1 MNMITES
8 RTMARPE
15 KIRLGEILV
24 RQNFM
29 TQAELDQALEEQR
42 RTGRR
47 LGRVIAEKGY
57 ANERQIAEAVA
68 HQLNIPFIDLGQY
81 ELDAKQVQKLP
92 EVQAR
97 RFRAILLEERAT
109 NFLIAMVDPSDVYA
123 YDELVR
129 LLKRDIDIV
138 VVQESLLMQTIDRS
152 YRQTEQISSLAQEL
166 QEDLADNN
174 ADLTSLMG
182 VDLGIDDAPVVKLLQ
197 TIFEDAVQVRASD
210 VHIEPQE
217 NKLLIRFRIDG
228 VMHFQT
234 QADIKI
240 ASALVMRLKIMAGL
254 DISEK
259 RMPQDGRFGFSVKG
273 RAVDMRL
280 STMPTQYGETVVMR
294 LLIQNTSHFQLDKLG
309 MPPDLLQRFRKM
321 INRPSGMVLVTG
333 PTGSGKTTTLYSALS
348 ELNTPETKV
357 ITLED
362 PVEYRLPGIIQTQ
375 VNEKIELDFPKLL
388 RAILRQ
394 DPDIV
399 LVGEMRDEET
409 AQTGL
414 RASMTGHLV
423 LSTLH
428 TNDAST
434 APVRLIDMGVPRF
447 MVAMSLLGV
456 MAQRLVRLVC
466 PHCAQ
471 AHSPN
476 ESETVWL
483 NALGLTEHSA
493 HTFRAGRGCQHCNRT
508 GYLGRVGLYEFLE
521 MTDELAMAC
530 NMPDTNVFIQ
540 KARERL
546 KGKTLRDQSLHLALT
561 GQTTLEEIMRVDNQ
575 FEE

>member
-1 MNMITES
+1 
-8 RTMARPE
+8 MARPE

-29 TQAELDQALEEQR
+29 TQAQLDQALEEQR
-42 RTGRR
+42 KTGRR

-68 HQLNIPFIDLGQY
+68 SQLNIPFLDLGQY
-81 ELDAKQVQKLP
+81 ELDVKQVQKLP
-92 EVQAR
+92 EVQSR
-97 RFRAILLEERAT
+97 RFRAILLEERP
-109 NFLIAMVDPSDVYA
+109 NSFLIAMVDPSDVYA
-123 YDELVR
+123 YDELIR
-129 LLKRDIDIV
+129 LLKREIDIV

-152 YRQTEQISSLAQEL
+152 YRQTEQISSLALEL
-166 QEDLADNN
+166 QEDLAASN
-174 ADLTSLMG
+174 ADLASLMG

-210 VHIEPQE
+210 VHIEPQD

-240 ASALVMRLKIMAGL
+240 ATALVMRLKIMAGL

-259 RMPQDGRFGFSVKG
+259 RLPQDGRFGFTVKG
-273 RAVDMRL
+273 RAVDMRI

-294 LLIQNTSHFQLDKLG
+294 LLIQNTAHFQLDNLG
-309 MPPDLLQRFRKM
+309 MPPDLLARFRKM
-321 INRPSGMVLVTG
+321 IGRPSGMVLVTG

-357 ITLED
+357 ITVED

-456 MAQRLVRLVC
+456 LAQRLVRLIC
-466 PHCAQ
+466 PHCAVE
-471 AHSPN
+471 HTPT
-476 ESETVWL
+476 ESESVWL
-483 NALGLTEHSA
+483 KQVMQQPDTVTH
-493 HTFRAGRGCQHCNRT
+493 FRHGKGCQHCNRT

-521 MTDELAMAC
+521 MTDELAMAA
-530 NMPDTNVFIQ
+530 NMPDTNVFIK

-546 KGKTLRDQSLHLALT
+546 KGKTLRDQSLQLAID
-561 GQTTLEEIMRVDNQ
+561 GKTTLDEIMRVDNQ

>member
-1 MNMITES
+1 
-8 RTMARPE
+8 MARPE

-29 TQAELDQALEEQR
+29 TQEELDQALEEQR
-42 RTGRR
+42 KTGRR
-47 LGRVIAEKGY
+47 LGRVIADKGF

-68 HQLNIPFIDLGQY
+68 HQLNIPFLDLGQY

-92 EVQAR
+92 EVQSR
-97 RFRAILLEERAT
+97 RFRAILLEERP
-109 NFLIAMVDPSDVYA
+109 NSFLIAMVDPSDVYA

-152 YRQTEQISSLAQEL
+152 YRQTEQISSLALEL
-166 QEDLADNN
+166 QEDLAASNV
-174 ADLTSLMG
+174 DLASLMG

-234 QADIKI
+234 QSDIKI
-240 ASALVMRLKIMAGL
+240 VSALIMRLKIMAGL

-259 RMPQDGRFGFSVKG
+259 RLPQDGRFGFTVKA
-273 RAVDMRL
+273 RAVDMRI

-294 LLIQNTSHFQLDKLG
+294 LLIQNTAHFQLDKLG
-309 MPPDLLQRFRKM
+309 MPPELLARFRKM

-357 ITLED
+357 ITVED

-375 VNEKIELDFPKLL
+375 VSEKIELDFPKLL

-456 MAQRLVRLVC
+456 MAQRLVRLIC
-466 PHCAQ
+466 PHCA
-471 AHSPN
+471 ADHTPN
-476 ESETVWL
+476 ENETVWL
-483 NALGLTEHSA
+483 RQVLPQEEIPALFKHGK
-493 HTFRAGRGCQHCNRT
+493 GCQHCNRT
-508 GYLGRVGLYEFLE
+508 GYLGRIGLYELLE
-521 MTDELAMAC
+521 MTNELAMAA

-540 KARERL
+540 KAREKL
-546 KGKTLRDQSLHLALT
+546 KGKTLKDQSLQLALQ
-561 GQTTLEEIMRVDNQ
+561 GKTTLDEIMRVDNQ
-575 FEE
+575 FEG

>member
-1 MNMITES
+1 
-8 RTMARPE
+8 MARPE

-29 TQAELDQALEEQR
+29 TQAELEQALEEQR
-42 RTGRR
+42 KTGRR

-68 HQLNIPFIDLGQY
+68 SQLNIPFLDLGQY
-81 ELDAKQVQKLP
+81 ELDVKQVQKLP
-92 EVQAR
+92 EVQSR
-97 RFRAILLEERAT
+97 RFRAILLEERP
-109 NFLIAMVDPSDVYA
+109 NSFLIAMVDPSDVYA

-152 YRQTEQISSLAQEL
+152 YRQTEQISSLALEL
-166 QEDLADNN
+166 QEDLAASNV
-174 ADLTSLMG
+174 DLASLMG

-210 VHIEPQE
+210 VHIEPQD

-240 ASALVMRLKIMAGL
+240 ATALVMRLKIMAGL

-259 RMPQDGRFGFSVKG
+259 RLPQDGRFGFTVKG
-273 RAVDMRL
+273 RAVDMRI

-294 LLIQNTSHFQLDKLG
+294 LLIQNSGHFQLDKLG
-309 MPPDLLQRFRKM
+309 MPADLLVRFRKM

-357 ITLED
+357 ITVED

-456 MAQRLVRLVC
+456 MAQRLVRLIC
-466 PHCAQ
+466 PHCA
-471 AHSPN
+471 
-476 ESETVWL
+476 
-483 NALGLTEHSA
+483 TEHTPTENETIWLSQVLPDA
-493 HTFRAGRGCQHCNRT
+493 TLPTNFRHGKGCQHCNRT

-521 MTDELAMAC
+521 MTDELAMAA
-530 NMPDTNVFIQ
+530 NMPDTNVFIK

-546 KGKTLRDQSLHLALT
+546 KGKTLRDQSLQLAID
-561 GQTTLEEIMRVDNQ
+561 GKTTLEEIMRVDNQ

>member
-1 MNMITES
+1 
-8 RTMARPE
+8 MARPE

-29 TQAELDQALEEQR
+29 TQAQLDQALEEQR
-42 RTGRR
+42 KTGRR

-68 HQLNIPFIDLGQY
+68 HQLNIPFLDLGQY
-81 ELDAKQVQKLP
+81 ELDVKQVQKLP
-92 EVQAR
+92 EVQSR
-97 RFRAILLEERAT
+97 RFRAILLEERP
-109 NFLIAMVDPSDVYA
+109 NSFLIAMVDPSDVYA

-152 YRQTEQISSLAQEL
+152 YRQTEQISSLALEL
-166 QEDLADNN
+166 QEDLAASNV
-174 ADLTSLMG
+174 DLASLMG

-234 QADIKI
+234 QADNKI
-240 ASALVMRLKIMAGL
+240 ATALVMRLKIMAGL

-259 RMPQDGRFGFSVKG
+259 RLPQDGRFGFTVKG
-273 RAVDMRL
+273 RAVDMRI

-294 LLIQNTSHFQLDKLG
+294 LLIQNTGHFNLDKLG
-309 MPPDLLQRFRKM
+309 MPPELLARFRKM
-321 INRPSGMVLVTG
+321 IGRPSGMVLVTG

-357 ITLED
+357 ITVED

-456 MAQRLVRLVC
+456 LAQRLVRLIC
-466 PHCAQ
+466 PHCA
-471 AHSPN
+471 AEHTPT
-476 ESETVWL
+476 ESESVWL
-483 NALGLTEHSA
+483 NQVIQQPDVVTN
-493 HTFRAGRGCQHCNRT
+493 FRHGKGCQHCNRT

-521 MTDELAMAC
+521 MTDELAMAA
-530 NMPDTNVFIQ
+530 NMPDTNVFIK

-546 KGKTLRDQSLHLALT
+546 KGKTLRDQSLQLALD
-561 GQTTLEEIMRVDNQ
+561 GKTTLDEIMRVDNQ

>member
-1 MNMITES
+1 
-8 RTMARPE
+8 MARPE

-29 TQAELDQALEEQR
+29 TQAELEQALEEQR
-42 RTGRR
+42 KTGRR

-68 HQLNIPFIDLGQY
+68 SQLNIPFLDLGQY
-81 ELDAKQVQKLP
+81 ELDVKQVQKLP
-92 EVQAR
+92 EVQSR
-97 RFRAILLEERAT
+97 RFRAILLEERP
-109 NFLIAMVDPSDVYA
+109 NSFLIAMVDPSDVYA

-152 YRQTEQISSLAQEL
+152 YRQTEQISSLALEL
-166 QEDLADNN
+166 QEDLAASNV
-174 ADLTSLMG
+174 DLASLMG

-210 VHIEPQE
+210 VHIEPQD

-240 ASALVMRLKIMAGL
+240 ATALVMRLKIMAGL

-259 RMPQDGRFGFSVKG
+259 RLPQDGRFGFTVKG
-273 RAVDMRL
+273 RAVDMRI

-294 LLIQNTSHFQLDKLG
+294 LLIQNTGHFQLDKLG
-309 MPPDLLQRFRKM
+309 MPADLLVRFRKM

-348 ELNTPETKV
+348 EMNTPETKV
-357 ITLED
+357 ITVED

-456 MAQRLVRLVC
+456 MAQRLVRLIC
-466 PHCAQ
+466 PHCA
-471 AHSPN
+471 AEHTPTEN
-476 ESETVWL
+476 ETIWL
-483 NALGLTEHSA
+483 SQVLPDATLPTN
-493 HTFRAGRGCQHCNRT
+493 FRHGKGCQHCNRT

-521 MTDELAMAC
+521 MTDELAMAA
-530 NMPDTNVFIQ
+530 NMPDTNVFIK

-546 KGKTLRDQSLHLALT
+546 KGKTLRDQSLQLAID
-561 GQTTLEEIMRVDNQ
+561 GKTTLEEIMRVDNQ

>member
-1 MNMITES
+1 
-8 RTMARPE
+8 MARPE

-42 RTGRR
+42 KTGRR

-68 HQLNIPFIDLGQY
+68 HQLNIPFLDLGQY
-81 ELDAKQVQKLP
+81 ELDVKQVQKLP
-92 EVQAR
+92 EVQSR
-97 RFRAILLEERAT
+97 RFRAILLEERP
-109 NFLIAMVDPSDVYA
+109 NSFLIAMVDPSDVYA

-129 LLKRDIDIV
+129 LLKREIDIV

-152 YRQTEQISSLAQEL
+152 YRQTEQISSLALEL
-166 QEDLADNN
+166 QEDLADSN
-174 ADLTSLMG
+174 ADLASLMG

-210 VHIEPQE
+210 VHIEPQD

-240 ASALVMRLKIMAGL
+240 ATALVMRLKIMAGL

-259 RMPQDGRFGFSVKG
+259 RLPQDGRFGFTVKG
-273 RAVDMRL
+273 RAVDMRI

-294 LLIQNTSHFQLDKLG
+294 LLIQNTGHFQLDKLG
-309 MPPDLLQRFRKM
+309 MPPDLLARFRKM
-321 INRPSGMVLVTG
+321 IGRPSGMVLVTG

-357 ITLED
+357 ITVED

-456 MAQRLVRLVC
+456 LAQRLVRLIC
-466 PHCAQ
+466 PHCAVE
-471 AHSPN
+471 HTPT
-476 ESETVWL
+476 ESESVWL
-483 NALGLTEHSA
+483 KQVMQQPDTVTH
-493 HTFRAGRGCQHCNRT
+493 FRHGKGCQHCNRT

-521 MTDELAMAC
+521 MTDELAMAA
-530 NMPDTNVFIQ
+530 NMPDTNIFIK

-546 KGKTLRDQSLHLALT
+546 KGKTLRDQSLQLAID
-561 GQTTLEEIMRVDNQ
+561 GKTTLDEIMRVDNQ

>member
-1 MNMITES
+1 
-8 RTMARPE
+8 
-15 KIRLGEILV
+15 
-24 RQNFM
+24 
-29 TQAELDQALEEQR
+29 
-42 RTGRR
+42 
-47 LGRVIAEKGY
+47 
-57 ANERQIAEAVA
+57 
-68 HQLNIPFIDLGQY
+68 
-81 ELDAKQVQKLP
+81 
-92 EVQAR
+92 
-97 RFRAILLEERAT
+97 
-109 NFLIAMVDPSDVYA
+109 
-123 YDELVR
+123 
-129 LLKRDIDIV
+129 
-138 VVQESLLMQTIDRS
+138 
-152 YRQTEQISSLAQEL
+152 
-166 QEDLADNN
+166 
-174 ADLTSLMG
+174 
-182 VDLGIDDAPVVKLLQ
+182 
-197 TIFEDAVQVRASD
+197 
-210 VHIEPQE
+210 
-217 NKLLIRFRIDG
+217 
-228 VMHFQT
+228 MHFQT

-240 ASALVMRLKIMAGL
+240 ATALVMRLKIMAGL

-259 RMPQDGRFGFSVKG
+259 RLPQDGRFGFTVKG
-273 RAVDMRL
+273 RAVDMRI

-294 LLIQNTSHFQLDKLG
+294 LLIQNTAHFQLDNLG
-309 MPPDLLQRFRKM
+309 MPPDLLARFRKM
-321 INRPSGMVLVTG
+321 IGRPSGMVLVTG

-357 ITLED
+357 ITVED

-456 MAQRLVRLVC
+456 LAQRLVRLIC
-466 PHCAQ
+466 PHCAVE
-471 AHSPN
+471 HTPT
-476 ESETVWL
+476 ESESVWL
-483 NALGLTEHSA
+483 KQVMQQPDAVTH
-493 HTFRAGRGCQHCNRT
+493 FRHGKGCQHCNRT

-521 MTDELAMAC
+521 MTDELAMAA
-530 NMPDTNVFIQ
+530 NMPDTNVFIK

-546 KGKTLRDQSLHLALT
+546 KGKTLRDQSLQLAID
-561 GQTTLEEIMRVDNQ
+561 GKTTLDEIMRVDNQ

>member
-1 MNMITES
+1 
-8 RTMARPE
+8 MARPE

-29 TQAELDQALEEQR
+29 TQAQLDQALEEQR
-42 RTGRR
+42 KTGRR

-68 HQLNIPFIDLGQY
+68 SQLNIPFLDLGQY
-81 ELDAKQVQKLP
+81 ELDVKQVQKLP
-92 EVQAR
+92 EVQSR
-97 RFRAILLEERAT
+97 RFRAILLEERP
-109 NFLIAMVDPSDVYA
+109 NSFLIAMVDPSDVYA
-123 YDELVR
+123 YDELIR
-129 LLKRDIDIV
+129 LLKREIDIV

-152 YRQTEQISSLAQEL
+152 YRQTEQISSLALEL
-166 QEDLADNN
+166 QEDLADSN
-174 ADLTSLMG
+174 ADLASLMG

-210 VHIEPQE
+210 VHIEPQD

-240 ASALVMRLKIMAGL
+240 ATALVMRLKIMAGL

-259 RMPQDGRFGFSVKG
+259 RLPQDGRFGFTVKG
-273 RAVDMRL
+273 RAVDMRI

-294 LLIQNTSHFQLDKLG
+294 LLIQNTAHFQLDNLG
-309 MPPDLLQRFRKM
+309 MPPDLLARFRKM
-321 INRPSGMVLVTG
+321 IGRPSGMVLVTG

-357 ITLED
+357 ITVED

-456 MAQRLVRLVC
+456 LAQRLVRLIC
-466 PHCAQ
+466 PHCAVE
-471 AHSPN
+471 HTPT
-476 ESETVWL
+476 ESESVWL
-483 NALGLTEHSA
+483 KQVMQQPDTVTH
-493 HTFRAGRGCQHCNRT
+493 FRHGKGCQHCNRT

-521 MTDELAMAC
+521 MTDELAMAA
-530 NMPDTNVFIQ
+530 NMPDTNVFIK

-546 KGKTLRDQSLHLALT
+546 KGKTLRDQSLQLAID
-561 GQTTLEEIMRVDNQ
+561 GKTTLDEIMRVDNQ

>member
-1 MNMITES
+1 
-8 RTMARPE
+8 MARPE

-42 RTGRR
+42 KTGRR

-68 HQLNIPFIDLGQY
+68 HQLNIPFLDLGQY
-81 ELDAKQVQKLP
+81 ELDPKQVQKLP

-97 RFRAILLEERAT
+97 RFRAILLEERPDS
-109 NFLIAMVDPSDVYA
+109 FLVAMVDPSDVYA
-123 YDELVR
+123 YDELIR
-129 LLKRDIDIV
+129 LLRRDIDIV

-152 YRQTEQISSLAQEL
+152 YRQTEQISSLALEL
-166 QEDLADNN
+166 QEDLADSN
-174 ADLTSLMG
+174 ADLSSMMG
-182 VDLGIDDAPVVKLLQ
+182 VDLGVDDAPVVKLLQ

-210 VHIEPQE
+210 VHIEPQD

-240 ASALVMRLKIMAGL
+240 ATALVMRLKIMAGL

-259 RMPQDGRFGFSVKG
+259 RLPQDGRFGFSVKG
-273 RAVDMRL
+273 KAVDMRI

-294 LLIQNTSHFQLDKLG
+294 LLIQNTAHFQLDKLG
-309 MPPDLLQRFRKM
+309 MPPALLARFRKM

-357 ITLED
+357 ITVED

-456 MAQRLVRLVC
+456 MAQRLVRLIC
-466 PHCAQ
+466 PHCAE
-471 AHSPN
+471 AHEPT
-476 ESETVWL
+476 ESESVWL
-483 NALGLTEHSA
+483 SQVLPEATVTTN
-493 HTFRAGRGCQHCNRT
+493 FRHGKGCQHCNRT

-521 MTDELAMAC
+521 MTDELAMAA
-530 NMPDTNVFIQ
+530 NMPDTNIFIK

-546 KGKTLRDQSLHLALT
+546 KGKTLRDQSLQLAVE
-561 GQTTLEEIMRVDNQ
+561 GKTTLEEIMRVDNQ

>member
-1 MNMITES
+1 
-8 RTMARPE
+8 MARPE

-29 TQAELDQALEEQR
+29 TQAQLDQALEEQR
-42 RTGRR
+42 KTGRR

-68 HQLNIPFIDLGQY
+68 SQLNIPFLDLGQY
-81 ELDAKQVQKLP
+81 ELDVKQVQKLP
-92 EVQAR
+92 EVQSR
-97 RFRAILLEERAT
+97 RFRAILLEERP
-109 NFLIAMVDPSDVYA
+109 NSFLIAMVDPSDVYA

-152 YRQTEQISSLAQEL
+152 YRQTEQISSLALEL
-166 QEDLADNN
+166 QEDLAASNV
-174 ADLTSLMG
+174 DLASLMG

-234 QADIKI
+234 QSDNKI
-240 ASALVMRLKIMAGL
+240 ATALVMRLKIMAGL

-259 RMPQDGRFGFSVKG
+259 RLPQDGRFGFTVKG
-273 RAVDMRL
+273 RAVDMRI

-294 LLIQNTSHFQLDKLG
+294 LLIQNTGHFQLDKLG
-309 MPPDLLQRFRKM
+309 MPPDLLARFRKM
-321 INRPSGMVLVTG
+321 IARPSGMVLVTG

-357 ITLED
+357 ITVED

-388 RAILRQ
+388 RAIL
-394 DPDIV
+394 
-399 LVGEMRDEET
+399 RDEET

-456 MAQRLVRLVC
+456 LAQRLVRLIC
-466 PHCAQ
+466 PHCA
-471 AHSPN
+471 AEHTPT
-476 ESETVWL
+476 ESESVWL
-483 NALGLTEHSA
+483 NQVIQQPDVVTN
-493 HTFRAGRGCQHCNRT
+493 FRHGKGCQHCNRT

-521 MTDELAMAC
+521 MTDDLAMAA
-530 NMPDTNVFIQ
+530 NMPDTNVFIK

-546 KGKTLRDQSLHLALT
+546 KGKTLRDQSLQLALD
-561 GQTTLEEIMRVDNQ
+561 GKTTLDEIMRVDNQ

>member
-1 MNMITES
+1 MNILTES

-42 RTGRR
+42 KTGRR

-68 HQLNIPFIDLGQY
+68 HQLNIPFVDLGQY
-81 ELDAKQVQKLP
+81 ELDVKQVQKLP

-109 NFLIAMVDPSDVYA
+109 NYLIAMVDPSDVYA

-152 YRQTEQISSLAQEL
+152 YRQTEQISSLALEL

-259 RMPQDGRFGFSVKG
+259 RLPQDGRFGFSVKG

-280 STMPTQYGETVVMR
+280 STMPTQYGETMVMR

-309 MPPDLLQRFRKM
+309 MPPELLQRFRKM

-357 ITLED
+357 ITVED

-471 AHSPN
+471 PHTPN

-483 NALGLTEHSA
+483 NTLGVTDLAAHS
-493 HTFRAGRGCQHCNRT
+493 FKLGRGCQHCNRT
-508 GYLGRVGLYEFLE
+508 GYLGRIGLYEFLE

-530 NMPDTNVFIQ
+530 NMPDTNIFIK

-561 GQTTLEEIMRVDNQ
+561 GKTTLEEIMRVDNQ

>member
-1 MNMITES
+1 
-8 RTMARPE
+8 MARPE

-29 TQAELDQALEEQR
+29 TQAELEQALEEQR
-42 RTGRR
+42 KTGRR

-68 HQLNIPFIDLGQY
+68 HQLNIPFLDLGKY
-81 ELDAKQVQKLP
+81 ELDPKEVQKLP

-97 RFRAILLEERAT
+97 RFRAILLEERPDSYQV
-109 NFLIAMVDPSDVYA
+109 AMVDPSDVYA

-152 YRQTEQISSLAQEL
+152 YRQTEQISSLALEL

-182 VDLGIDDAPVVKLLQ
+182 VDLGVDDAPVVKLLQ

-217 NKLLIRFRIDG
+217 NKLAIRFRIDG

-234 QADIKI
+234 QADMKI
-240 ASALVMRLKIMAGL
+240 ATALVMRLKIMAGL

-259 RMPQDGRFGFSVKG
+259 RLPQDGRFGFTVKG
-273 RAVDMRL
+273 QSVDMRL

-294 LLIQNTSHFQLDKLG
+294 LLIQNTGHFKLDKLG
-309 MPPDLLQRFRKM
+309 MPPDLLARFRKL

-348 ELNTPETKV
+348 ELNTPEAKV
-357 ITLED
+357 ITVED

-375 VNEKIELDFPKLL
+375 VNEKIDLDFPKLL

-466 PHCAQ
+466 PHCAVE
-471 AHSPN
+471 HTPT
-476 ESETVWL
+476 ESESVWL
-483 NALGLTEHSA
+483 SQVLPESTINTQ
-493 HTFRAGRGCQHCNRT
+493 FRHGRGCQHCNRT

-521 MTDELAMAC
+521 MTDELAMAA
-530 NMPDTNVFIQ
+530 NMPDTNVFIK

-546 KGKTLRDQSLHLALT
+546 KGKTLRDQSLQLAIE
-561 GQTTLEEIMRVDNQ
+561 GKTTLEEIMRVDNQ

>member
-1 MNMITES
+1 
-8 RTMARPE
+8 MARPE

-29 TQAELDQALEEQR
+29 TQAELEQALEEQR
-42 RTGRR
+42 KTDRR

-68 HQLNIPFIDLGQY
+68 HQLNIPFLDLGKY
-81 ELDAKQVQKLP
+81 ELDPKQVQKLP

-97 RFRAILLEERAT
+97 RFRAILLEERPDS
-109 NFLIAMVDPSDVYA
+109 FQVAMVDPSDVYA

-152 YRQTEQISSLAQEL
+152 YRQTEQISSLALEL

-182 VDLGIDDAPVVKLLQ
+182 IDLGVDDAPVVKLLQ

-217 NKLLIRFRIDG
+217 NKLSIRFRIDG

-234 QADIKI
+234 QADMKI
-240 ASALVMRLKIMAGL
+240 ATALVMRLKIMAGL

-259 RMPQDGRFGFSVKG
+259 RLPQDGRFGFTVKG
-273 RAVDMRL
+273 QSVDMRL

-294 LLIQNTSHFQLDKLG
+294 LLIQNTGHFKLDKLG
-309 MPPDLLQRFRKM
+309 MPPDLLVRFRKM

-348 ELNTPETKV
+348 ELNTPEAKV
-357 ITLED
+357 ITVED

-375 VNEKIELDFPKLL
+375 VNEKIDLDFPKLL

-456 MAQRLVRLVC
+456 MAQRLVRLIC
-466 PHCAQ
+466 PHCA
-471 AHSPN
+471 AEHTPT
-476 ESETVWL
+476 ESESVWL
-483 NALGLTEHSA
+483 SQVLPETNVT
-493 HTFRAGRGCQHCNRT
+493 TNFRHGKGCQHCNRT

-521 MTDELAMAC
+521 MTDELAMAA
-530 NMPDTNVFIQ
+530 NMPDTNVFIK

-546 KGKTLRDQSLHLALT
+546 KGKTLRDQSLQLAIE
-561 GQTTLEEIMRVDNQ
+561 GKTTLEEIMRVDNQ

>member
-1 MNMITES
+1 MG
-8 RTMARPE
+8 RPE

-24 RQNFM
+24 KQNYM
-29 TQAELDQALEEQR
+29 NAEQLEQALEEQR
-42 RTGRR
+42 KTGRR
-47 LGRVIAEKGY
+47 LGRVIAERGF
-57 ANERQIAEAVA
+57 ASERQIAEAVA
-68 HQLNIPFIDLGQY
+68 HQLNIPFLDLGKY
-81 ELDAKQVQKLP
+81 DLDPKQVQKLP

-97 RFRAILLEERAT
+97 RFRAILLEEKP
-109 NFLIAMVDPSDVYA
+109 NSCVIGMVDPSDVYA

-129 LLKRDIDIV
+129 LLKRDIEIV

-152 YRQTEQISSLAQEL
+152 YRLTDEISSLALEL
-166 QEDLADNN
+166 QEDIDSNSQDLA
-174 ADLTSLMG
+174 SLIG
-182 VDLGIDDAPVVKLLQ
+182 TDIGIDDAPVVKLLQ

-210 VHIEPQE
+210 IHIEPQD

-234 QADIKI
+234 QSDIKI
-240 ASALVMRLKIMAGL
+240 VSALIMRLKIMAGL

-259 RMPQDGRFGFSVKG
+259 RLPQDGRFGFTVKNK
-273 RAVDMRL
+273 AVDMRI

-294 LLIQNTSHFQLDKLG
+294 LLIQNSSHFQLDQLG
-309 MPPDLLQRFRKM
+309 MPPALLASFRKL
-321 INRPSGMVLVTG
+321 IHRPSGMVLVTG
-333 PTGSGKTTTLYSALS
+333 PTGSGKTTTLYSALN

-357 ITLED
+357 ITVED

-388 RAILRQ
+388 RSILRQ

-399 LVGEMRDEET
+399 LLGEMRDEET

-414 RASMTGHLV
+414 RAAMTGHLV

-456 MAQRLVRLVC
+456 LAQRLVRLIC
-466 PHCAQ
+466 THCTEDYTPTESQQ
-471 AHSPN
+471 AWVQQVMPN
-476 ESETVWL
+476 P
-483 NALGLTEHSA
+483 AIQP
-493 HTFRAGRGCQHCNRT
+493 TFKHGRGCQHCNRT
-508 GYLGRVGLYEFLE
+508 GYSGRIGLYEFLE
-521 MTDELAMAC
+521 MTNDLALAA
-530 NMPDTNVFIQ
+530 NMPDTNIFIQ

-546 KGKTLRDQSLHLALT
+546 KGKTLRDQSLQLAIAGKTSLD
-561 GQTTLEEIMRVDNQ
+561 EIMLVDNQ

>member
-1 MNMITES
+1 MG
-8 RTMARPE
+8 RPE

-24 RQNFM
+24 KQNYM
-29 TQAELDQALEEQR
+29 NAAQLEQALDEQR
-42 RTGRR
+42 KTGRR
-47 LGRVIAEKGY
+47 LGRVIADRGF
-57 ANERQIAEAVA
+57 ASERQIAEAVA
-68 HQLNIPFIDLGQY
+68 HQLNIPYLDLGQY

-97 RFRAILLEERAT
+97 RFRSILLEEKP
-109 NFLIAMVDPSDVYA
+109 NCFVIGMVDPSDVYA

-129 LLKRDIDIV
+129 LLKRDIEIV

-152 YRQTEQISSLAQEL
+152 YRLTDEISSLALEL
-166 QEDLADNN
+166 QEDIDSTSVDLA
-174 ADLTSLMG
+174 SLMG
-182 VDLGIDDAPVVKLLQ
+182 ADLGIDDAPVVKLLQ

-210 VHIEPQE
+210 IHIEPQE

-234 QADIKI
+234 QSDIKI
-240 ASALVMRLKIMAGL
+240 VSALIMRLKIMAGL

-259 RMPQDGRFGFSVKG
+259 RLPQDGRFGFTVKNK
-273 RAVDMRL
+273 AVDMRI

-294 LLIQNTSHFQLDKLG
+294 LLIQNTAHFQLDHLG
-309 MPPDLLQRFRKM
+309 MPPALLASFRKM
-321 INRPSGMVLVTG
+321 IHRPSGMVLVTG

-357 ITLED
+357 ITVED
-362 PVEYRLPGIIQTQ
+362 PVEYRLAGIIQTQ

-388 RAILRQ
+388 RSILRQ

-399 LVGEMRDEET
+399 LLGEMRDEET

-414 RASMTGHLV
+414 RAAMTGHLV

-456 MAQRLVRLVC
+456 LAQRLVRLIC
-466 PHCAQ
+466 THCIEDYT
-471 AHSPN
+471 PT
-476 ESETVWL
+476 ESQRAWL
-483 NALGLTEHSA
+483 NQVMPDPTIKTSFKH
-493 HTFRAGRGCQHCNRT
+493 GRGCQHCNRT
-508 GYLGRVGLYEFLE
+508 GYSGRVGLYEFLE
-521 MTDELAMAC
+521 MTNELSMAA
-530 NMPDTNVFIQ
+530 NMQDTNIFIQ

-546 KGKTLRDQSLHLALT
+546 KGKTLRDQSLQLAIQGKSSLDEVM
-561 GQTTLEEIMRVDNQ
+561 LVDNQ

>member
-1 MNMITES
+1 
-8 RTMARPE
+8 MARPE

-29 TQAELDQALEEQR
+29 TQVELDQALEEQR
-42 RTGRR
+42 KTGRR
-47 LGRVIAEKGY
+47 LGRVIADKGF
-57 ANERQIAEAVA
+57 ASERQIAEAVA
-68 HQLNIPFIDLGQY
+68 HQLNIPFLDLGQY
-81 ELDAKQVQKLP
+81 ELDVKQVQKLP
-92 EVQAR
+92 EVQSR
-97 RFRAILLEERAT
+97 RFRAILLEERL
-109 NFLIAMVDPSDVYA
+109 NSYLVAMVDPSDVYA
-123 YDELVR
+123 YDELIR
-129 LLKRDIDIV
+129 LLKRDIEIV

-152 YRQTEQISSLAQEL
+152 YRLTEEISSLALEL
-166 QEDLADNN
+166 QEDLAASNV
-174 ADLTSLMG
+174 DLASLMG

-240 ASALVMRLKIMAGL
+240 VSALIMRLKIMAGL

-259 RMPQDGRFGFSVKG
+259 RLPQDGRFGFTVKG
-273 RAVDMRL
+273 KAVDMRI

-294 LLIQNTSHFQLDKLG
+294 LLIQNTAPFQLDKLG
-309 MPPDLLQRFRKM
+309 MPPDLLERFRKM
-321 INRPSGMVLVTG
+321 IARPSGMVLVTG

-357 ITLED
+357 ITVED

-375 VNEKIELDFPKLL
+375 VNEKIELDFPRLL

-456 MAQRLVRLVC
+456 MAQRLVRLIC
-466 PHCAQ
+466 PHCAVE
-471 AHSPN
+471 HTPTET
-476 ESETVWL
+476 ESVWLRQVHRDETVP
-483 NALGLTEHSA
+483 A
-493 HTFRAGRGCQHCNRT
+493 TFRHGKGCQHCNRT

-521 MTDELAMAC
+521 MTDDLAMAA
-530 NMPDTNVFIQ
+530 NLPDTNVFIQ

-546 KGKTLRDQSLHLALT
+546 KGKTLRDQSLQLALE
-561 GQTTLEEIMRVDNQ
+561 GKTTLEEIMRVDNQ

>member
-1 MNMITES
+1 
-8 RTMARPE
+8 MARPE

-29 TQAELDQALEEQR
+29 TQAELEQALEEQR
-42 RTGRR
+42 KTGRR

-68 HQLNIPFIDLGQY
+68 HQLNIPFLDLGKY
-81 ELDAKQVQKLP
+81 ELDPKQVQKLP

-97 RFRAILLEERAT
+97 RFRAILLEERPDS
-109 NFLIAMVDPSDVYA
+109 FQVAMVDPSDVYA

-152 YRQTEQISSLAQEL
+152 YRQTEQISSLALEL

-182 VDLGIDDAPVVKLLQ
+182 IDLGVDDAPVVKLLQ

-217 NKLLIRFRIDG
+217 NKLSIRFRIDG

-234 QADIKI
+234 QADMKI
-240 ASALVMRLKIMAGL
+240 ATALVMRLKIMAGL

-259 RMPQDGRFGFSVKG
+259 RLPQDGRFGFTVKG
-273 RAVDMRL
+273 QSVDMRL

-294 LLIQNTSHFQLDKLG
+294 LLIQNTGHFKLDKLG
-309 MPPDLLQRFRKM
+309 MPPDLLARFRKM

-348 ELNTPETKV
+348 ELNTPEAKV
-357 ITLED
+357 ITVED

-375 VNEKIELDFPKLL
+375 VNEKIDLDFPKLL

-456 MAQRLVRLVC
+456 MAQRLVRLIC
-466 PHCAQ
+466 PHCA
-471 AHSPN
+471 AEHTPT
-476 ESETVWL
+476 ESESVWL
-483 NALGLTEHSA
+483 SQVLPETSVTTN
-493 HTFRAGRGCQHCNRT
+493 FRHGKGCQHCNRT

-521 MTDELAMAC
+521 MTDELAMAA
-530 NMPDTNVFIQ
+530 NMPDTNVFIK

-546 KGKTLRDQSLHLALT
+546 KGKTLRDQSLQLAVE
-561 GQTTLEEIMRVDNQ
+561 GKTTLEEIMRVDNQ

>member
-1 MNMITES
+1 
-8 RTMARPE
+8 MARPE

-42 RTGRR
+42 KTGRR

-68 HQLNIPFIDLGQY
+68 SQLNIPFLDLGQY
-81 ELDAKQVQKLP
+81 ELDVKQVQKLP
-92 EVQAR
+92 EVQSR
-97 RFRAILLEERAT
+97 RFRAILLEERP
-109 NFLIAMVDPSDVYA
+109 NSFLIAMVDPSDVYA
-123 YDELVR
+123 YDELIR

-152 YRQTEQISSLAQEL
+152 YRQTEQISSLALEL
-166 QEDLADNN
+166 QEDLAASN
-174 ADLTSLMG
+174 ADLSSLMG

-234 QADIKI
+234 QADIQI
-240 ASALVMRLKIMAGL
+240 ATALVMRLKIMAGL

-259 RMPQDGRFGFSVKG
+259 RLPQDGRFGFSVKG
-273 RAVDMRL
+273 RAVDMRI

-294 LLIQNTSHFQLDKLG
+294 LLIQNTGHFQLDKLG
-309 MPPDLLQRFRKM
+309 MPPELLARFRKM
-321 INRPSGMVLVTG
+321 IARPSGMVLVTG

-348 ELNTPETKV
+348 ELNTPEAKV
-357 ITLED
+357 ITVED

-466 PHCAQ
+466 PHCAEE
-471 AHSPN
+471 HTPN
-476 ESETVWL
+476 ESESVWL
-483 NALGLTEHSA
+483 KQVLPQPGLVGN
-493 HTFRAGRGCQHCNRT
+493 FRHGKGCQHCNRT

-521 MTDELAMAC
+521 MTDELAMAA
-530 NMPDTNVFIQ
+530 NMPDTNIFIQ
-540 KARERL
+540 KARQRL
-546 KGKTLRDQSLHLALT
+546 KGKTLRDQSLQLALD
-561 GQTTLEEIMRVDNQ
+561 GKTTLDEIMRVDNQ

>member
-1 MNMITES
+1 
-8 RTMARPE
+8 MARPE

-42 RTGRR
+42 KTGRR

-68 HQLNIPFIDLGQY
+68 HQLNIPFLDLGQY
-81 ELDAKQVQKLP
+81 ELDVKQVQKLP

-97 RFRAILLEERAT
+97 RFRAILLEERP
-109 NFLIAMVDPSDVYA
+109 NSFLIAMVDPSDVYA
-123 YDELVR
+123 YDELIR

-152 YRQTEQISSLAQEL
+152 YRQTEQISSLALEL
-166 QEDLADNN
+166 QEDLADSP
-174 ADLTSLMG
+174 ADITSLMG

-210 VHIEPQE
+210 VHIEPQD

-234 QADIKI
+234 QADMKI
-240 ASALVMRLKIMAGL
+240 ATALVMRLKIMAGL

-259 RMPQDGRFGFSVKG
+259 RLPQDGRFGFTVKN
-273 RAVDMRL
+273 RAVDMRI

-294 LLIQNTSHFQLDKLG
+294 LLIQNTAHFQLDKLG
-309 MPPDLLQRFRKM
+309 MPPDLLARFRKM

-357 ITLED
+357 ITVED

-466 PHCAQ
+466 PHCA
-471 AHSPN
+471 AEHTPT

-483 NALGLTEHSA
+483 RQVMKQEGVVAN
-493 HTFRAGRGCQHCNRT
+493 FRHGRGCQHCNRT

-521 MTDELAMAC
+521 MTDELAMAA
-530 NMPDTNVFIQ
+530 NMPDTNIFIQ

-546 KGKTLRDQSLHLALT
+546 KGKTLRDQSLQLALD
-561 GQTTLEEIMRVDNQ
+561 GKTTLDEIMRVDNQ

>member
-1 MNMITES
+1 
-8 RTMARPE
+8 
-15 KIRLGEILV
+15 
-24 RQNFM
+24 M
-29 TQAELDQALEEQR
+29 TQAELEQALEEQR
-42 RTGRR
+42 KTGRR

-68 HQLNIPFIDLGQY
+68 HQLNIPFLDLGQY
-81 ELDAKQVQKLP
+81 ELDVKQVQKLP
-92 EVQAR
+92 EVQSR
-97 RFRAILLEERAT
+97 RFRAILLEERP
-109 NFLIAMVDPSDVYA
+109 NSFLIAMVDPSDVYA

-152 YRQTEQISSLAQEL
+152 YRQTEQISSLALEL
-166 QEDLADNN
+166 QEDLAASNV
-174 ADLTSLMG
+174 DLASLMG

-210 VHIEPQE
+210 VHIEPQD

-240 ASALVMRLKIMAGL
+240 ATALVMRLKIMAGL

-259 RMPQDGRFGFSVKG
+259 RLPQDGRFGFTVKG
-273 RAVDMRL
+273 RAVDMRI

-294 LLIQNTSHFQLDKLG
+294 LLIQTTGHFQLDKLG
-309 MPPDLLQRFRKM
+309 MPADLLVRFRKM

-357 ITLED
+357 ITVED

-456 MAQRLVRLVC
+456 MAQRLVRLIC
-466 PHCAQ
+466 PHCA
-471 AHSPN
+471 AEHTPTEN
-476 ESETVWL
+476 ETIWL
-483 NALGLTEHSA
+483 SQVLPDATLPTN
-493 HTFRAGRGCQHCNRT
+493 FRHGKGCQHCNRT

-521 MTDELAMAC
+521 MTDELAMAA
-530 NMPDTNVFIQ
+530 NMPDTNVFIK

-546 KGKTLRDQSLHLALT
+546 KGKTLRDQSLQLAID
-561 GQTTLEEIMRVDNQ
+561 GKTTLEEIMRVDNQ

>member
-1 MNMITES
+1 
-8 RTMARPE
+8 MARPE

-29 TQAELDQALEEQR
+29 TEAELGQALEEQR
-42 RTGRR
+42 KTGRR
-47 LGRVIAEKGY
+47 LGRVIADKGF
-57 ANERQIAEAVA
+57 ASERQIAEAVA
-68 HQLNIPFIDLGQY
+68 HQLNIPFLDLGQY
-81 ELDAKQVQKLP
+81 ELDVKQVQKLP
-92 EVQAR
+92 EVQSR
-97 RFRAILLEERAT
+97 RFRAILLEERI
-109 NFLIAMVDPSDVYA
+109 NSFLVAMVDPSDVYA

-129 LLKRDIDIV
+129 LLKRDIEIV

-152 YRQTEQISSLAQEL
+152 YRQTEQISSLALEL
-166 QEDLADNN
+166 QEDLAASNV
-174 ADLTSLMG
+174 DLSSLMG
-182 VDLGIDDAPVVKLLQ
+182 VDLGVDDAPVVKLLQ
-197 TIFEDAVQVRASD
+197 SIFEDAVQVRASD

-234 QADIKI
+234 QADIQI
-240 ASALVMRLKIMAGL
+240 ASALIMRLKIMAGL

-259 RMPQDGRFGFSVKG
+259 RLPQDGRFGFTVKG
-273 RAVDMRL
+273 RAVDMRI

-294 LLIQNTSHFQLDKLG
+294 LLIQNTAHFHLEKLG
-309 MPPDLLQRFRKM
+309 MPPDLLARFRKM
-321 INRPSGMVLVTG
+321 IARPSGMVLVTG

-357 ITLED
+357 ITVED

-456 MAQRLVRLVC
+456 MAQRLVRLIC
-466 PHCAQ
+466 PHCA
-471 AHSPN
+471 AEHSPS
-476 ESETVWL
+476 EAETVWL
-483 NALGLTEHSA
+483 RQVLPEEDVVTN
-493 HTFRAGRGCQHCNRT
+493 FRHGKGCQHCNRT
-508 GYLGRVGLYEFLE
+508 GYLGRIGLYELLE
-521 MTDELAMAC
+521 MTDDLAMAA
-530 NMPDTNVFIQ
+530 NMPDTNIFIK

-546 KGKTLRDQSLHLALT
+546 KGKTLRDQSLRLALE
-561 GQTTLEEIMRVDNQ
+561 GKTTLEEIMRVDNQ

>member
-1 MNMITES
+1 
-8 RTMARPE
+8 MARPE

-42 RTGRR
+42 KTGRR

-68 HQLNIPFIDLGQY
+68 HQLNIPFLDLGQY
-81 ELDAKQVQKLP
+81 ELDPKQVQKLP

-97 RFRAILLEERAT
+97 RFRAILLEERPDSI
-109 NFLIAMVDPSDVYA
+109 LVAMVDPSDVYA

-129 LLKRDIDIV
+129 LLRRDIDIV

-152 YRQTEQISSLAQEL
+152 YRQTEQISSLALEL
-166 QEDLADNN
+166 QEDLADSN
-174 ADLTSLMG
+174 ADLSSMMG
-182 VDLGIDDAPVVKLLQ
+182 VDLGVDDAPVVKLLQ

-210 VHIEPQE
+210 VHIEPQD

-240 ASALVMRLKIMAGL
+240 ATALVMRLKIMAGL

-259 RMPQDGRFGFSVKG
+259 RLPQDGRFGFSVKG
-273 RAVDMRL
+273 KAVDMRI

-294 LLIQNTSHFQLDKLG
+294 LLIQNTAHFQLDKLG
-309 MPPDLLQRFRKM
+309 MPPALLARFRKM

-357 ITLED
+357 ITVED

-456 MAQRLVRLVC
+456 MAQRLVRLIC
-466 PHCAQ
+466 PHCAEEH
-471 AHSPN
+471 APT

-483 NALGLTEHSA
+483 NQVLSDATLPTN
-493 HTFRAGRGCQHCNRT
+493 FRHGKGCQHCNRT

-521 MTDELAMAC
+521 MTDELAMAA
-530 NMPDTNVFIQ
+530 NMPDTNIFIK

-546 KGKTLRDQSLHLALT
+546 KGKTLRDQSLQLAIE
-561 GQTTLEEIMRVDNQ
+561 GKTTLEEIMRVDNQ

>member
-1 MNMITES
+1 
-8 RTMARPE
+8 
-15 KIRLGEILV
+15 
-24 RQNFM
+24 M

-42 RTGRR
+42 KTGRR
-47 LGRVIAEKGY
+47 LGRVIADKGF
-57 ANERQIAEAVA
+57 ASERQIAEAVA
-68 HQLNIPFIDLGQY
+68 HQLNIPFLDLGQY
-81 ELDAKQVQKLP
+81 ELDVKQVQKLP
-92 EVQAR
+92 EVQSR
-97 RFRAILLEERAT
+97 RFRAILIEERV
-109 NFLIAMVDPSDVYA
+109 NSYLVAMVDPSDVYA
-123 YDELVR
+123 YDELIR
-129 LLKRDIDIV
+129 LLKRDIEIV

-152 YRQTEQISSLAQEL
+152 YRLTEEISSLALEL
-166 QEDLADNN
+166 QEDLAASNV
-174 ADLTSLMG
+174 DLASLMG

-240 ASALVMRLKIMAGL
+240 VSALIMRLKIMAGL

-259 RMPQDGRFGFSVKG
+259 RLPQDGRFGFTVKG
-273 RAVDMRL
+273 KAVDMRI

-294 LLIQNTSHFQLDKLG
+294 LLIQNTAHFQLDKLG
-309 MPPDLLQRFRKM
+309 MPPDLLERFRKM
-321 INRPSGMVLVTG
+321 IARPSGMVLVTG

-357 ITLED
+357 ITVED

-456 MAQRLVRLVC
+456 MAQRLVRLIC
-466 PHCAQ
+466 PHCAVEHTP
-471 AHSPN
+471 AET
-476 ESETVWL
+476 ESTWL
-483 NALGLTEHSA
+483 RQVLRGAEVPA
-493 HTFRAGRGCQHCNRT
+493 TFRHGKGCQHCNRT

-521 MTDELAMAC
+521 MTDDLAMAA
-530 NMPDTNVFIQ
+530 NLPDTNIFIQ

-546 KGKTLRDQSLHLALT
+546 KGKTLRDQSLQLALQ
-561 GQTTLEEIMRVDNQ
+561 GKTTLEEIMRVDNQ

>member
-1 MNMITES
+1 
-8 RTMARPE
+8 MARPE

-29 TQAELDQALEEQR
+29 TQAQLDQALEEQR
-42 RTGRR
+42 KTGRR

-68 HQLNIPFIDLGQY
+68 SQLNIPFLDLGQY
-81 ELDAKQVQKLP
+81 ELDVKQVQKLP
-92 EVQAR
+92 EVQSR
-97 RFRAILLEERAT
+97 RFRAILLEERP
-109 NFLIAMVDPSDVYA
+109 NSFLIAMVDPSDVYA

-129 LLKRDIDIV
+129 LLKREIDIV

-152 YRQTEQISSLAQEL
+152 YRQTEQISSLALEL
-166 QEDLADNN
+166 QEDLADSN
-174 ADLTSLMG
+174 ADLASLMG

-210 VHIEPQE
+210 VHIEPQD

-240 ASALVMRLKIMAGL
+240 ATALVMRLKIMAGL

-259 RMPQDGRFGFSVKG
+259 RLPQDGRFGFTVKG
-273 RAVDMRL
+273 RAVDMRI

-294 LLIQNTSHFQLDKLG
+294 LLIQNTAHFQLDNLG
-309 MPPDLLQRFRKM
+309 MPPDLLARFRKM
-321 INRPSGMVLVTG
+321 IGRPSGMVLVTG

-357 ITLED
+357 ITVED

-456 MAQRLVRLVC
+456 LAQRLVRLIC
-466 PHCAQ
+466 PHCAVE
-471 AHSPN
+471 HTPT
-476 ESETVWL
+476 ESESVWL
-483 NALGLTEHSA
+483 KQVMQQPDTVTH
-493 HTFRAGRGCQHCNRT
+493 FRHGKGCQHCNRT

-521 MTDELAMAC
+521 MTDELAMAA
-530 NMPDTNVFIQ
+530 NMPDTNVFIK

-546 KGKTLRDQSLHLALT
+546 KGKTLRDQSLQLAID
-561 GQTTLEEIMRVDNQ
+561 GKTTLDEIMRVDNQ

>member
-1 MNMITES
+1 
-8 RTMARPE
+8 MARPE

-42 RTGRR
+42 KTGRR

-68 HQLNIPFIDLGQY
+68 HQLNIPFLDLGQY
-81 ELDAKQVQKLP
+81 ELDVKQVQKLP
-92 EVQAR
+92 EVQSR
-97 RFRAILLEERAT
+97 RFRAILLEERP
-109 NFLIAMVDPSDVYA
+109 NSFLVAMVDPSDVYA

-152 YRQTEQISSLAQEL
+152 YRQTEQISSLALEL
-166 QEDLADNN
+166 QEDLAASN
-174 ADLTSLMG
+174 ADLASLMG

-210 VHIEPQE
+210 VHIEPQD

-240 ASALVMRLKIMAGL
+240 ATALVMRLKIMAGL

-259 RMPQDGRFGFSVKG
+259 RLPQDGRFGFSVKG
-273 RAVDMRL
+273 SAVDMRI

-294 LLIQNTSHFQLDKLG
+294 LLIQNTAHFKLDKLG
-309 MPPDLLQRFRKM
+309 MPPDLLARFRKM
-321 INRPSGMVLVTG
+321 IGRPSGMVLVTG

-357 ITLED
+357 ITVED

-456 MAQRLVRLVC
+456 LAQRLVRLIC
-466 PHCAQ
+466 PHCAVE
-471 AHSPN
+471 HTPN
-476 ESETVWL
+476 EAESVWL
-483 NALGLTEHSA
+483 KQVLPEPSLVGN
-493 HTFRAGRGCQHCNRT
+493 FRHGKGCQHCNRT

-521 MTDELAMAC
+521 MTDDLAMAA
-530 NMPDTNVFIQ
+530 NMPDTNVFIK

-546 KGKTLRDQSLHLALT
+546 KGRTLRDQSLQLALD
-561 GQTTLEEIMRVDNQ
+561 GKTTLDEIMRVDNQ

>member
-1 MNMITES
+1 
-8 RTMARPE
+8 MARPE

-29 TQAELDQALEEQR
+29 TQEELDQALEEQR
-42 RTGRR
+42 KTGRR
-47 LGRVIAEKGY
+47 LGRVIADKGF

-68 HQLNIPFIDLGQY
+68 HQLNIPYLDLGQY

-92 EVQAR
+92 EVQSR
-97 RFRAILLEERAT
+97 RFRAILLEERP
-109 NFLIAMVDPSDVYA
+109 NSFLIAMVDPSDVYA

-166 QEDLADNN
+166 QEDLAASNV
-174 ADLTSLMG
+174 DLASLMG

-240 ASALVMRLKIMAGL
+240 VSALIMRLKIMAGL

-259 RMPQDGRFGFSVKG
+259 RLPQDGRFGFTVKG
-273 RAVDMRL
+273 RAVDMRI

-309 MPPDLLQRFRKM
+309 MPPELLARFRKM

-348 ELNTPETKV
+348 ELSTPETKV
-357 ITLED
+357 ITVED

-375 VNEKIELDFPKLL
+375 VSEKIELDFPKLL

-456 MAQRLVRLVC
+456 MAQRLVRLIC
-466 PHCAQ
+466 PHCAVDQ
-471 AHSPN
+471 APN
-476 ESETVWL
+476 ENETVWL
-483 NALGLTEHSA
+483 RQVLPLDEIPALFKHGK
-493 HTFRAGRGCQHCNRT
+493 GCQHCNRT
-508 GYLGRVGLYEFLE
+508 GYLGRIGLYELLE
-521 MTDELAMAC
+521 MTNELAMAA
-530 NMPDTNVFIQ
+530 NMPDTNIFIQ
-540 KARERL
+540 KAREKL
-546 KGKTLRDQSLHLALT
+546 KGKTLKDQSLQLALQ
-561 GQTTLEEIMRVDNQ
+561 GKTTLDEIMRVDNQ
-575 FEE
+575 FEG

>member
-1 MNMITES
+1 MTE
-8 RTMARPE
+8 AQLE
-15 KIRLGEILV
+15 
-24 RQNFM
+24 
-29 TQAELDQALEEQR
+29 QALDEQR
-42 RTGRR
+42 KTGRR
-47 LGRVIAEKGY
+47 LGRVIAEKGL
-57 ANERQIAEAVA
+57 ASERQIAEAVA
-68 HQLNIPFIDLGQY
+68 HQLHIPFLDLGKY

-97 RFRAILLEERAT
+97 RFRAILLEEKT
-109 NFLIAMVDPSDVYA
+109 NAFLIGMADPSDVYA

-129 LLKRDIDIV
+129 LLKRDIELV

-152 YRQTEQISSLAQEL
+152 YRLTEEISSLALEL
-166 QEDLADNN
+166 QEDLGDANV
-174 ADLTSLMG
+174 DLASLIG

-210 VHIEPQE
+210 IHIEPQD
-217 NKLLIRFRIDG
+217 NKLQIRFRIDG
-228 VMHFQT
+228 VMHFQN

-259 RMPQDGRFGFSVKG
+259 RLPLDGRFGFSVKNKV
-273 RAVDMRL
+273 VDMRM
-280 STMPTQYGETVVMR
+280 STMPTQYGESVVMR
-294 LLIQNTSHFQLDKLG
+294 LLIQNTGHFNLDKLG
-309 MPPDLLQRFRKM
+309 MPPDLLLRFRKL
-321 INRPSGMVLVTG
+321 IHRPSGMVLVTG

-357 ITLED
+357 ITVED
-362 PVEYRLPGIIQTQ
+362 PVEYRLPGIVQTQ

-414 RASMTGHLV
+414 RAAMTGHLV

-456 MAQRLVRLVC
+456 LAQRLVRLIC
-466 PHCAQ
+466 PHCIQEYTPTDSEQ
-471 AHSPN
+471 A
-476 ESETVWL
+476 WL
-483 NALGLTEHSA
+483 RQVVDGATQGHVFK
-493 HTFRAGRGCQHCNRT
+493 HGRGCQHCNRT
-508 GYLGRVGLYEFLE
+508 GYLGRIGLYEFLE
-521 MTDELAMAC
+521 MNDELALAANMA
-530 NMPDTNVFIQ
+530 DTNLFIQ

-546 KGKTLRDQSLHLALT
+546 QGKTLRDQSLQLALQ
-561 GQTTLEEIMRVDNQ
+561 GKTTLDEIMRVDNQ

>member
-1 MNMITES
+1 
-8 RTMARPE
+8 MARPE

-24 RQNFM
+24 RQNYM
-29 TQAELDQALEEQR
+29 TQADLDQALEEQR
-42 RTGRR
+42 KTGRR
-47 LGRVIAEKGY
+47 LGRVIADKGF
-57 ANERQIAEAVA
+57 ASERQISEAVA
-68 HQLNIPFIDLGQY
+68 HQLNIPYLDLGQY
-81 ELDAKQVQKLP
+81 ELDVKQVQKLP
-92 EVQAR
+92 EVQSR
-97 RFRAILLEERAT
+97 RFRAILLEERS
-109 NFLIAMVDPSDVYA
+109 NSFLIAMVDPSDVYA

-152 YRQTEQISSLAQEL
+152 YRQTEQISSLALEL
-166 QEDLADNN
+166 QEDLAASNV
-174 ADLTSLMG
+174 DLASLMG

-234 QADIKI
+234 QADMKI
-240 ASALVMRLKIMAGL
+240 VSALIMRLKIMAGL

-259 RMPQDGRFGFSVKG
+259 RLPQDGRFGFTVKG
-273 RAVDMRL
+273 RAVDMRI

-294 LLIQNTSHFQLDKLG
+294 LLIQNTAHFQLDKLG
-309 MPPDLLQRFRKM
+309 MPPDLLERFRKM

-357 ITLED
+357 ITVED

-375 VNEKIELDFPKLL
+375 VSEKIELDFPKLL

-456 MAQRLVRLVC
+456 MAQRLVRLIC
-466 PHCAQ
+466 PHCVVD
-471 AHSPN
+471 HTPTEN
-476 ESETVWL
+476 ESVWL
-483 NALGLTEHSA
+483 RQVLPQEEIPALFKHGK
-493 HTFRAGRGCQHCNRT
+493 GCQHCNRT
-508 GYLGRVGLYEFLE
+508 GYLGRIGLYELLE
-521 MTDELAMAC
+521 MTNELALAA
-530 NMPDTNVFIQ
+530 NMSDTNIFIQ
-540 KARERL
+540 KAREKL
-546 KGKTLRDQSLHLALT
+546 KGKTLKDQSLQLALQ
-561 GQTTLEEIMRVDNQ
+561 GKTTLDEIMRVDNQ
-575 FEE
+575 FEG

>member
-1 MNMITES
+1 
-8 RTMARPE
+8 MARPE

-29 TQAELDQALEEQR
+29 TQAELEQALEEQR
-42 RTGRR
+42 KTGRR

-68 HQLNIPFIDLGQY
+68 HQLNIPFLDLGKY
-81 ELDAKQVQKLP
+81 ELDPKQVQKLP

-97 RFRAILLEERAT
+97 RFRAILLEERPDS
-109 NFLIAMVDPSDVYA
+109 FQVAMVDPSDVYA

-152 YRQTEQISSLAQEL
+152 YRQTEQISSLALEL

-182 VDLGIDDAPVVKLLQ
+182 IDLGVDDAPVVKLLQ

-217 NKLLIRFRIDG
+217 NKLSIRFRIDG

-234 QADIKI
+234 QADMKI
-240 ASALVMRLKIMAGL
+240 ATALVMRLKIMAGL

-259 RMPQDGRFGFSVKG
+259 RLPQDGRFGFTVKG
-273 RAVDMRL
+273 QSVDMRL

-294 LLIQNTSHFQLDKLG
+294 LLIQNTGHFKLDKLG
-309 MPPDLLQRFRKM
+309 MPPDLLARFRKM

-348 ELNTPETKV
+348 ELNTPEAKV
-357 ITLED
+357 ITVED

-375 VNEKIELDFPKLL
+375 VNEKIDLDFPKLL

-456 MAQRLVRLVC
+456 MAQRLVRLIC
-466 PHCAQ
+466 PHCAVEH
-471 AHSPN
+471 APT
-476 ESETVWL
+476 ESESVWL
-483 NALGLTEHSA
+483 SQVLPETNVT
-493 HTFRAGRGCQHCNRT
+493 TNFRHGKGCQHCNRT

-521 MTDELAMAC
+521 MTDELAMAA
-530 NMPDTNVFIQ
+530 NMPDTNVFIK

-546 KGKTLRDQSLHLALT
+546 KGKTLRDQSLQLAIE
-561 GQTTLEEIMRVDNQ
+561 GKTTLEEIMRVDNQ

>member
-1 MNMITES
+1 
-8 RTMARPE
+8 
-15 KIRLGEILV
+15 
-24 RQNFM
+24 M
-29 TQAELDQALEEQR
+29 TQAELEQALEEQR
-42 RTGRR
+42 KTGRR

-68 HQLNIPFIDLGQY
+68 SQLNIPFLDLGQY
-81 ELDAKQVQKLP
+81 ELDVKQVQKLP
-92 EVQAR
+92 EVQSR
-97 RFRAILLEERAT
+97 RFRAILLEERP
-109 NFLIAMVDPSDVYA
+109 NSFLIAMVDPSDVYA

-152 YRQTEQISSLAQEL
+152 YRQTEQISSLALEL
-166 QEDLADNN
+166 QEDLAASNV
-174 ADLTSLMG
+174 DLASLMG

-210 VHIEPQE
+210 VHIEPQD

-240 ASALVMRLKIMAGL
+240 ATALVMRLKIMAGL

-259 RMPQDGRFGFSVKG
+259 RLPQDGRFGFTVKG
-273 RAVDMRL
+273 RAVDMRI

-294 LLIQNTSHFQLDKLG
+294 LLIQNTGHFQLDKLG
-309 MPPDLLQRFRKM
+309 MPADLLVRFRKM

-357 ITLED
+357 ITVED

-456 MAQRLVRLVC
+456 MAQRLVRLIC
-466 PHCAQ
+466 PHCA
-471 AHSPN
+471 
-476 ESETVWL
+476 
-483 NALGLTEHSA
+483 TEHTPTENETIWLSQVLPDA
-493 HTFRAGRGCQHCNRT
+493 TLPTNFRHGKGCQHCNRT

-521 MTDELAMAC
+521 MTDELAMAA
-530 NMPDTNVFIQ
+530 NMPDTNVFIK

-546 KGKTLRDQSLHLALT
+546 KGKTLRDQSLQLAID
-561 GQTTLEEIMRVDNQ
+561 GKTTLEEIMRVDNQ

>member
-1 MNMITES
+1 
-8 RTMARPE
+8 MARPE

-29 TQAELDQALEEQR
+29 TEAELGQALEEQR
-42 RTGRR
+42 KTGRR
-47 LGRVIAEKGY
+47 LGRVIADKGF
-57 ANERQIAEAVA
+57 ASERQIAEAVA
-68 HQLNIPFIDLGQY
+68 HQLNIPFLDLGQY
-81 ELDAKQVQKLP
+81 ELDVKQVQKLP
-92 EVQAR
+92 EVQSR
-97 RFRAILLEERAT
+97 RFRAILLEERI
-109 NFLIAMVDPSDVYA
+109 NSFLVAMVDPSDVYA

-129 LLKRDIDIV
+129 LLKRDIEIV

-152 YRQTEQISSLAQEL
+152 YRQTEQISSLALEL
-166 QEDLADNN
+166 QEDLAASNV
-174 ADLTSLMG
+174 DLSSLMG
-182 VDLGIDDAPVVKLLQ
+182 VDLGVDDAPVVKLLQ
-197 TIFEDAVQVRASD
+197 SIFEDAVQVRASD

-234 QADIKI
+234 QTDIQI
-240 ASALVMRLKIMAGL
+240 ASALIMRLKIMAGL

-259 RMPQDGRFGFSVKG
+259 RLPQDGRFGFTVKG
-273 RAVDMRL
+273 RAVDMRI

-294 LLIQNTSHFQLDKLG
+294 LLIQNTAHFHLEKLG
-309 MPPDLLQRFRKM
+309 MPPDLLARFRKM
-321 INRPSGMVLVTG
+321 IARPSGMVLVTG

-357 ITLED
+357 ITVED

-456 MAQRLVRLVC
+456 MAQRLVRLIC
-466 PHCAQ
+466 PHCA
-471 AHSPN
+471 AEHSPS
-476 ESETVWL
+476 EAETVWL
-483 NALGLTEHSA
+483 RQVLPEEDVVTN
-493 HTFRAGRGCQHCNRT
+493 FRHGKGCQHCNRT
-508 GYLGRVGLYEFLE
+508 GYLGRIGLYELLE
-521 MTDELAMAC
+521 MTDDLAMAA
-530 NMPDTNVFIQ
+530 NMPDTNIFIK

-546 KGKTLRDQSLHLALT
+546 KGKTLRDQSLRLALE
-561 GQTTLEEIMRVDNQ
+561 GKTTLEEIMRVDNQ

>member
-1 MNMITES
+1 
-8 RTMARPE
+8 
-15 KIRLGEILV
+15 
-24 RQNFM
+24 M

-42 RTGRR
+42 KTGRR

-68 HQLNIPFIDLGQY
+68 HQLNIPFLDLGQY
-81 ELDAKQVQKLP
+81 ELDVKQVQKLP
-92 EVQAR
+92 EVQSR
-97 RFRAILLEERAT
+97 RFRAILLEERP
-109 NFLIAMVDPSDVYA
+109 NSFLIAMVDPSDVYA

-152 YRQTEQISSLAQEL
+152 YRQTEQISTLALEL
-166 QEDLADNN
+166 QEDLAASNV
-174 ADLTSLMG
+174 DLASLMG

-234 QADIKI
+234 QADNKI
-240 ASALVMRLKIMAGL
+240 ATALVMRLKIMAGL

-259 RMPQDGRFGFSVKG
+259 RLPQDGRFGFTVKG
-273 RAVDMRL
+273 RAVDMRI

-294 LLIQNTSHFQLDKLG
+294 LLIQNTGHFNLDKLG
-309 MPPDLLQRFRKM
+309 MPADLLARFRKM
-321 INRPSGMVLVTG
+321 IGRPSGMVLVTG

-357 ITLED
+357 ITVED

-456 MAQRLVRLVC
+456 LAQRLVRLIC
-466 PHCAQ
+466 PHCAVE
-471 AHSPN
+471 HTPT
-476 ESETVWL
+476 ESEEVWL
-483 NALGLTEHSA
+483 NQVIKQPDVVTN
-493 HTFRAGRGCQHCNRT
+493 FRHGKGCQHCNRT

-521 MTDELAMAC
+521 MTDDLAMAA
-530 NMPDTNVFIQ
+530 NMPDTNIFIK

-546 KGKTLRDQSLHLALT
+546 KGKTLRDQSLQLAID
-561 GQTTLEEIMRVDNQ
+561 GKTTLDEIMRVDNQ

>member
-1 MNMITES
+1 
-8 RTMARPE
+8 MARPE

-42 RTGRR
+42 KTGRR

-68 HQLNIPFIDLGQY
+68 HQLNIPFLDLGQY
-81 ELDAKQVQKLP
+81 ELDPKQVQKLP

-97 RFRAILLEERAT
+97 RFRAILLEERPDS
-109 NFLIAMVDPSDVYA
+109 FLVAMVDPSDVYA
-123 YDELVR
+123 YDELIR
-129 LLKRDIDIV
+129 LLRRDIDIV

-152 YRQTEQISSLAQEL
+152 YRQTEQISSLALEL
-166 QEDLADNN
+166 QEDLADSN
-174 ADLTSLMG
+174 ADLSSMMG
-182 VDLGIDDAPVVKLLQ
+182 VDLGVDDAPVVKLLQ

-210 VHIEPQE
+210 VHIEPQD

-240 ASALVMRLKIMAGL
+240 ATALVMRLKIMAGL

-259 RMPQDGRFGFSVKG
+259 RLPQDGRFGFSVKG
-273 RAVDMRL
+273 KAVDMRI

-294 LLIQNTSHFQLDKLG
+294 LLIQNTAHFQLDKLG
-309 MPPDLLQRFRKM
+309 MPPALLARFRKM

-357 ITLED
+357 ITVED

-456 MAQRLVRLVC
+456 MAQRLVRLIC
-466 PHCAQ
+466 PHCAE
-471 AHSPN
+471 AHEPT
-476 ESETVWL
+476 ESESVWL
-483 NALGLTEHSA
+483 SQVLPEATVTTN
-493 HTFRAGRGCQHCNRT
+493 FRHGKGCQHCNRT

-521 MTDELAMAC
+521 MTDELSMAA
-530 NMPDTNVFIQ
+530 NMPDTNIFIK

-546 KGKTLRDQSLHLALT
+546 KGKTLRDQSLQLAVE
-561 GQTTLEEIMRVDNQ
+561 GKTTLEEIMRVDNQ